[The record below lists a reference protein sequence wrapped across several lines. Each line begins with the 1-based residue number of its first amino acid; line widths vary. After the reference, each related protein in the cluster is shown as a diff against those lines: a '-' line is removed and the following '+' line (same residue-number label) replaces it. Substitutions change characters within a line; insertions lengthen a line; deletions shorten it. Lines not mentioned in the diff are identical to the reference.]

1 MGWIIVVVV
10 IIVLIVSI
18 LDAIDFIFIGI
29 VDFFVHSTW
38 GILTLI
44 FGIMSILF
52 FYASSRSYK
61 NVKINE
67 SFLPNPDKIT
77 KTKRKR
83 GILSM
88 FSKKQEIVEYDL
100 SQLTLNALTKKMAYE
115 ITKPGPIFF
124 KGWGNQRLLLDVER
138 VEILREYVEAIRDT
152 GDSLLKLHAD
162 SVISFEK
169 MQSLVN
175 IERTELR
182 RQLKEAE
189 LKIDLMEAEYQT
201 TIDKLKIDVSNLEM
215 TIYERIA
222 NVENRNAETELIL
235 SDIKNKNKEL
245 DVELEIKRQQSES
258 EIRIREEESKA
269 RIEIE
274 KQKAGVEVFVMKL
287 KAKDDSNIS
296 KKRAEALDMIVKE
309 MELDNISPT
318 EVYLLIKLLD
328 TNSSSDYMD
337 FDNKLKVMGEELE
350 QMKIQNDIRRAE
362 AKERKAKA
370 DEVEAQAKQNI
381 KDLYKNK

>member
-1 MGWIIVVVV
+1 MGWIL
-10 IIVLIVSI
+10 VLIFIIILIISI
-18 LDAIDFIFIGI
+18 LDALDFILLGV

-44 FGIMSILF
+44 FGLLSLIF
-52 FYASSRSYK
+52 FYASGRSYK
-61 NVKINE
+61 DVKVNE
-67 SFLPNPDKIT
+67 SFLPNLDNLNNSN
-77 KTKRKR
+77 RKR
-83 GILSM
+83 GFLSM
-88 FSKKQEIVEYDL
+88 FKKKQEIVEYDL
-100 SQLTLNALTKKMAYE
+100 SQLTLNALTKKMAFE
-115 ITKPGPIFF
+115 ITKPGPVFF
-124 KGWGNQRLLLDVER
+124 KGWGNRRLLLDVER
-138 VEILREYVEAIRDT
+138 VEILRDYVEAIRDA
-152 GDSLLKLHAD
+152 GSSLLKLHAD

-169 MQSLVN
+169 MQALVQ
-175 IERTELR
+175 IERSELR

-189 LKIDLMEAEYQT
+189 LKIDLMETEYQT

-215 TIYERIA
+215 TVYERIA
-222 NVENRNAETELIL
+222 NVENRNAETELLL
-235 SDIKNKNKEL
+235 SEIKNKSKEL
-245 DVELEIKRQQSES
+245 DTELELKRKQSES
-258 EIRIREEESKA
+258 DIRIREEESMA

-318 EVYLLIKLLD
+318 EVYLLVKLLD
-328 TNSSSDYMD
+328 TNSTSDYMD
-337 FDNKLKVMGEELE
+337 FDNKLKIMGEELE